1 MTGFAQAVAEGPRR
15 RFEVVI
21 QGWNHRHLDLVVR
34 VPEDLRALEAALRER
49 VAAAVVRGRCEV
61 AVRVTTTGER
71 RMRLRVE
78 RDALAALRHG
88 ARELERDGLLEA
100 APLALGDLLRMP
112 QLLSLES
119 DAEGWGAEEQAA
131 LDSAVGAALE
141 AFEGA
146 RAAEGAR
153 LAAALERARAA
164 LGGLAADLERRRGE
178 VAERLQ
184 AGLRARLDE
193 ILPGGV
199 SALPPERLAQEVVLL
214 VDRSDVQEELDRLR
228 AHLDHLGD
236 VLAAPGAIGKRL
248 EFLLQEILR
257 ELNTLGAKSRDVE
270 LARLVVDAKVV
281 CEQMREQVQNVE

>member
-131 LDSAVGAALE
+131 LDKAVGAALE